1 MTSLYDQF
9 HSQKNINHI
18 YNLIDDL
25 IQQKIGKSI
34 KDNMQYF
41 TYYNNKLREIF
52 IESDETEL
60 VGLNK
65 ELLSHHFKYFLDELK
80 ESKESN
86 IQANNHILN
95 TPRVEQL
102 KIEGPK
108 VEEPRKEIKK
118 DNNSNVMSQFNAYV
132 QQRDIPR
139 ENIRKTEVLPDNKKE
154 VSFDDMINDMNDS
167 KKLNNEPIED
177 EPIEPM
183 ENEPIESIRRESIEP
198 IKDKLVIPIKNKPF
212 KIESSIKS
220 FIDEESI
227 KETITFTSVNRID
240 IESNRFNYRVKCE
253 RKINK
258 LEKLIIPIEQ
268 SIHFAIPILNLKIKE
283 FGLDTNIYLK
293 DTYKLNNYTYGVYKP
308 DNFVKIY
315 SDVQKE
321 LSIEILSIYDDSKY
335 NNDIY
340 ECELEDDTLIL
351 EDIDDFK
358 VNDIVSI
365 NSKEFIKI
373 IEIEDGKLRLESKP
387 GVEEKNKV
395 YIMNMNLQNTL
406 VFY

>member
-65 ELLSHHFKYFLDELK
+65 ELLSHHVRYFLNELK
-80 ESKESN
+80 ESTESN

-95 TPRVEQL
+95 TP
-102 KIEGPK
+102 KIDKIPQ
-108 VEEPRKEIKK
+108 EEEKG
-118 DNNSNVMSQFNAYV
+118 DNLDVMSQFNAYI
-132 QQRDIPR
+132 QQRDIPE
-139 ENIRKTEVLPDNKKE
+139 ENIKKTEIVIDNKEEVSFDKE
-154 VSFDDMINDMNDS
+154 VSFDDMINDMNINKGS
-167 KKLNNEPIED
+167 NIKPI
-177 EPIEPM
+177 IQ
-183 ENEPIESIRRESIEP
+183 EP
-198 IKDKLVIPIKNKPF
+198 IKEVPIKE
-212 KIESSIKS
+212 IVI
-220 FIDEESI
+220 
-227 KETITFTSVNRID
+227 FTSANRID

-253 RKINK
+253 KKINK

-268 SIHFAIPILNLKIKE
+268 SIHFAIPILNLKIEELK
-283 FGLDTNIYLK
+283 LNTNIYLK
-293 DTYKLNNYTYGVYKP
+293 DTYKLNNYTYGVYIP
-308 DNFVKIY
+308 DDTLKID
-315 SDVQKE
+315 SDIQKE
-321 LSIEILSIYDDSKY
+321 LNIEILSIYDKSKY
-335 NNDIY
+335 DNDIY
-340 ECELEDDTLIL
+340 ECKLEDDTLTL
-351 EDIDDFK
+351 ECETKIKDYFK
-358 VNDIVSI
+358 VDDIVSI
-365 NSKEFIKI
+365 NSKVFVKI
-373 IEIEDGKLRLESKP
+373 VEILEDKLKLEDKP
-387 GVEEKNKV
+387 DIEEKDKV